1 MALPIFQRTVVN
13 STGDIIPNAQ
23 VTVREAGT
31 QTLAT
36 IYQDEGGLTP
46 KSNPFL
52 TDSSGLA
59 RFYAAPQVVDVA
71 VTAASGAISWIDIQ
85 LIDTQDI
92 TTIGSNFAA
101 VETVADNISSVI
113 SVLDNIENIDTV
125 ADNIAN
131 VNATGSNIAAVIDA
145 PNQAAIATTQAGIA
159 TTQANN
165 ASSSASTATTQ
176 AGIAT
181 TQAGIATTQAGIATT
196 KASEAATSAASVNAN
211 NIVHAPNSGL
221 PNEAGTAYDKDVT
234 TSATDTTAGRLLK
247 VGDFGLGRLN
257 TQFTDTALEI
267 SNLDEATTVGF
278 YAVDN
283 NASGALPAG
292 YDSGIKGSL
301 VVMVEGGTGSRV
313 NQIFMQGHDN
323 NKIWWRGQDTSG
335 AWLSWMEFYHTGNIL
350 GTVSQSSG
358 VPTGAIIQRGS
369 NANGEFVKYA
379 DGTLIVIRAGS
390 TAITLSCESSLILS
404 TVLTFP
410 VSFVNANYTLVLE
423 VPSASAEWSNSSV
436 RLLGSYAFTSNKG
449 TGSSSIG
456 LFLTTTSTTT
466 VTNCSAL
473 AIGRWY

>member
-13 STGDIIPNAQ
+13 ATGDIIPNAQ
-23 VTVREAGT
+23 VTVRAAGT

-196 KASEAATSAASVNAN
+196 KASEAAASAASVNAN

-221 PNEAGTAYDKDVT
+221 PNEAGTVYTLDQGDVVQT
-234 TSATDTTAGRLLK
+234 TGNQTIAGVKTFSSQPIVTATQGTGANDVLKYGTINTSNSAPVK
-247 VGDFGLGRLN
+247 
-257 TQFTDTALEI
+257 TALNAAGNAPI
-267 SNLDEATTVGF
+267 YACRAWVNFNGIPTTPIIR
-278 YAVDN
+278 
-283 NASGALPAG
+283 ASGNVSSVARNATGKYTVSFANPMPDANFSPIAG
-292 YDSGIKGSL
+292 
-301 VVMVEGGTGSRV
+301 GSRDV
-313 NQIFMQGHDN
+313 SVDGVEY
-323 NKIWWRGQDTSG
+323 KTS
-335 AWLSWMEFYHTGNIL
+335 
-350 GTVSQSSG
+350 
-358 VPTGAIIQRGS
+358 
-369 NANGEFVKYA
+369 
-379 DGTLIVIRAGS
+379 
-390 TAITLSCESSLILS
+390 
-404 TVLTFP
+404 TFNP
-410 VSFVNANYTLVLE
+410 
-423 VPSASAEWSNSSV
+423 
-436 RLLGSYAFTSNKG
+436 
-449 TGSSSIG
+449 
-456 LFLTTTSTTT
+456 TTTS
-466 VTNCSAL
+466 VEISSFSSATNSL
-473 AIGRWY
+473 NHGYVLVHVFR

>member
-13 STGDIIPNAQ
+13 STGDILPNAQ

-101 VETVADNISSVI
+101 VETVSDNISSVI

-125 ADNIAN
+125 ADNIAD

-145 PNQAAIATTQAGIA
+145 PNQAGIATTQAGIA

-181 TQAGIATTQAGIATT
+181 TQSGIATTQAGIATT
-196 KASEAATSAASVNAN
+196 KASEAAASAASVNAN

-221 PNEAGTAYDKDVT
+221 PNE
-234 TSATDTTAGRLLK
+234 
-247 VGDFGLGRLN
+247 
-257 TQFTDTALEI
+257 
-267 SNLDEATTVGF
+267 
-278 YAVDN
+278 
-283 NASGALPAG
+283 
-292 YDSGIKGSL
+292 
-301 VVMVEGGTGSRV
+301 
-313 NQIFMQGHDN
+313 
-323 NKIWWRGQDTSG
+323 
-335 AWLSWMEFYHTGNIL
+335 LSVAANSVYGKSNIL

-358 VPTGAIIQRGS
+358 VPTGAIIERGS
-369 NANGEFVKYA
+369 NANGQFVKYA
-379 DGTLIVIRAGS
+379 DGTMI
-390 TAITLSCESSLILS
+390 C
-404 TVLTFP
+404 TFDP
-410 VSFVNANYTLVLE
+410 GIGNFDWTIGNVRRFQSFAATFTD
-423 VPSASAEWSNSSV
+423 VPSVYVGFS
-436 RLLGSYAFTSNKG
+436 
-449 TGSSSIG
+449 SSSIPQQWDRYQSFIIMAG
-456 LFLTTTSTTT
+456 SNSQWGYVVRGNFTESVQTPIFG
-466 VTNCSAL
+466 
-473 AIGRWY
+473 AIGKWI